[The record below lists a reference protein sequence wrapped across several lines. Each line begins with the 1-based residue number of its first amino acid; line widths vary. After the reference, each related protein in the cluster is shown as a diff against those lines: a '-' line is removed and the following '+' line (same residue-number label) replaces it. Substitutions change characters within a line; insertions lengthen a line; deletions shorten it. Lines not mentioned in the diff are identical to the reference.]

1 MSEKWYVVHVTTSFE
16 DTVKRYIFEQMK
28 LDNCPGLISDVLV
41 PTETLEEQ
49 LKGGKKKKIEKKFF
63 PGYLLVKTELNN
75 DSWHFLRNI
84 PKVIGFVG
92 GKIKDGKLD
101 PDSVP
106 SVEQSE
112 SDKMRNKIEE
122 GTLKPTP
129 KIMFDKGESVKV
141 TEGPFESFTGIVEE
155 VKVEKG
161 KIQVIVEIFG
171 RATPID
177 LDFNQVEKI

>member
-112 SDKMRNKIEE
+112 IDKMRNKIEE

-171 RATPID
+171 RAMPID

>member
-63 PGYLLVKTELNN
+63 PGYLLVKTELSN

-92 GKIKDGKLD
+92 GKINDGKLD

-112 SDKMRNKIEE
+112 IDKMRNKIEE

>member
-75 DSWHFLRNI
+75 DSVRHYVNDVKNFISN
-84 PKVIGFVG
+84 G
-92 GKIKDGKLD
+92 
-101 PDSVP
+101 S
-106 SVEQSE
+106 
-112 SDKMRNKIEE
+112 
-122 GTLKPTP
+122 
-129 KIMFDKGESVKV
+129 SVK
-141 TEGPFESFTGIVEE
+141 I
-155 VKVEKG
+155 
-161 KIQVIVEIFG
+161 
-171 RATPID
+171 
-177 LDFNQVEKI
+177 